1 MTLKSN
7 AKFEEKLTLG
17 SRNDIRNLVD
27 FHATTQKFKD
37 FPSIG
42 YFYPKYMR
50 FELIKYKVV
59 IFYDTEEWSKIWINP
74 NLVVTK
80 MTWRIGRTFIRALKS
95 LKIVHWYALFVQS
108 MNIMF

>member
-1 MTLKSN
+1 MTLTSN

-37 FPSIG
+37 FQSIG

-50 FELIKYKVV
+50 FELTKYKVV
-59 IFYDTEEWSKIWINP
+59 IFYDTE
-74 NLVVTK
+74 
-80 MTWRIGRTFIRALKS
+80 
-95 LKIVHWYALFVQS
+95 Q
-108 MNIMF
+108 